1 MQRYENRDI
10 GAIMRAAGEPVY
22 YDFTEMP
29 DTLLGYMQLM
39 EQADNAFMTL
49 PASVR
54 REFDNDAAAFVDF
67 ASDPS
72 NLEQMRDWGLAPP
85 APTPAPLPSLPS
97 AGEAPHSSP
106 LDVTVRT
113 DTKQGNEIPKS
124 PPETKR

>member
-1 MQRYENRDI
+1 
-10 GAIMRAAGEPVY
+10 MRAAGEPVY

-85 APTPAPLPSLPS
+85 APTPAPLPGLAP
-97 AGEAPHSSP
+97 AGVAPHSSP

-113 DTKQGNEIPKS
+113 DSKQGNEIPNP